1 MVNLKLKISER
12 KIAQFCRKHRICK
25 LSFFGSVLREDFR
38 PESDVDVLVEFEPD
52 ARPTLFDM
60 SRMQDEL
67 QLILGHRVDL
77 VSRRG
82 VESSRN
88 VIRRKA
94 ILESARDV
102 YAA

>member
-1 MVNLKLKISER
+1 MATIKLKISER
-12 KIAQFCRKHRICK
+12 KIAQFCRKHGIRK

-38 PESDVDVLVEFEPD
+38 PESDVDVLVELEPD